1 MALAETTWRLRSFA
15 PPRRIPVRALLGL
28 TLAAAAVAMVFN
40 VNRST
45 QPRTVE
51 VLRATHDV
59 PVGAI
64 LRAGDVTPVSEALPD
79 DVVQVLAPADQR
91 DAFVGRRVG
100 QQLNAGELVSRRQLQ
115 NPAHQVLPGQLVYT
129 VPVSPEAAAGGQAI
143 DAGDDVEVLVTVNK
157 GQPDQARTQV
167 VLPRARVY
175 QVGRSDASYSPLG
188 NNEQVASD
196 SKLTSLTLLLATEA
210 DYQAIA
216 RARWIGDVDVAVLG
230 TGESD

>member
-1 MALAETTWRLRSFA
+1 M
-15 PPRRIPVRALLGL
+15 
-28 TLAAAAVAMVFN
+28 
-40 VNRST
+40 
-45 QPRTVE
+45 
-51 VLRATHDV
+51 LRATHDV
-59 PVGAI
+59 PIGAI
-64 LRAGDVTPVSEALPD
+64 LQAGDVTPVSEALPD
-79 DVVQVLAPADQR
+79 DVVQVLAPAEQR

-115 NPAHQVLPGQLVYT
+115 NPAHQVPPGQLVYT

-143 DAGDDVEVLVTVNK
+143 DAGDDVEVLVTTGK

-175 QVGRSDASYSPLG
+175 QVGRSGASYSPLG
-188 NNEQVASD
+188 NTDQAASD
-196 SKLTSLTLLLATEA
+196 SQLTSLTLLLATEA
-210 DYQAIA
+210 AYQAIA

>member
-1 MALAETTWRLRSFA
+1 VALAETTWRLRTLA
-15 PPRRIPVRALLGL
+15 PPRRVPVRALLGL
-28 TLAAAAVAMVFN
+28 TLAAAAVAVVFN

-64 LRAGDVTPVSEALPD
+64 LQAGDVTPVSEALPD

-91 DAFVGRRVG
+91 GAFVGKRVG

-115 NPAHQVLPGQLVYT
+115 NAAHQVPPGQLVYT
-129 VPVSPEAAAGGQAI
+129 IPVSPEAAAGGQAI
-143 DAGDDVEVLVTVNK
+143 DAGDDVEVLVTTGK

-175 QVGRSDASYSPLG
+175 QVGRSDVSYSPLG
-188 NNEQVASD
+188 NTDQVASD